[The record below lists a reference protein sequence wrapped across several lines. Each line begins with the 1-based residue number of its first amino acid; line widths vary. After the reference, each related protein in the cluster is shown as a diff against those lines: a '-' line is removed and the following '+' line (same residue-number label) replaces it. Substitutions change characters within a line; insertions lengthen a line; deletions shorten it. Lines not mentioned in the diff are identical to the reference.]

1 MSSGGHGDDE
11 APKKHVNHERWVI
24 SYADFMTLLF
34 ALFVVLFASSSRN
47 RAKMEEEVR
56 GMMAAF
62 HGVSPT
68 TAKLLG
74 ATQGVLNHQPSPV
87 PRPTENPAPR
97 VPREAVRAHQTA
109 PVKTSLPSH
118 PHEMLVS
125 PQPAQPSPPNRAI
138 PTPIPHPSL
147 SEAVSRQ
154 LAEESLALERVKDQL
169 QTLLS
174 PLTAGHQVSIN
185 ASPLTLTISLNAAV
199 LFDSGKAELLPTAKT
214 LLSDVAG
221 SLKTLPAPFT
231 IELQGYTD
239 NQPIK
244 TAQFPSNWSLSA
256 ERAVSVVEL
265 FADSGIDGSRLT
277 AQGFAEFVPIADNK
291 TQEGRAKNRRVV
303 IVIRAPDVK
312 SPPGP

>member
-1 MSSGGHGDDE
+1 MSSGGHADDE
-11 APKKHVNHERWVI
+11 TPKRHVNRDRWVI

-34 ALFVVLFASSSRN
+34 ALFVVLFASSVRN
-47 RAKMEEEVR
+47 QAKMEEEVK

-74 ATQGVLNHQPSPV
+74 ATQGVLNHQPSPI
-87 PRPTENPAPR
+87 PRPTEHPAPR
-97 VPREAVRAHQTA
+97 VPREPTRAHQTA
-109 PVKTSLPSH
+109 PVKTPLPPH
-118 PHEMLVS
+118 PHGTLVS
-125 PQPAQPSPPNRAI
+125 RQPAEPSRAI

-147 SEAVSRQ
+147 SEAVSQQ
-154 LAEESLALERVKDQL
+154 LAEESLALEHVKNRL
-169 QTLLS
+169 ETLLS

-185 ASPLTLTISLNAAV
+185 ASPLTLTISLDAAV
-199 LFDSGKAELLPTAKT
+199 LFDSGKADLLQTAKT
-214 LLSDVAG
+214 LLGDVAG
-221 SLKTLPAPFT
+221 SLKSLPAPFT

-265 FADSGIDGSRLT
+265 FANEGLDGSRLT
-277 AQGFAEFVPIADNK
+277 AQGFGEFVPIADNT
-291 TQEGRAKNRRVV
+291 TQEGRTKNRRVV
-303 IVIRAPDVK
+303 IVIRAPDVQ